1 MGFRF
6 FRRVRIAPGVSL
18 NLTKSG
24 MSVSAGPRGG
34 KVTLGSKGTRT
45 TVGIP
50 GTGMYYTSGS
60 SSRRGGA
67 GTRAKQDEHRQQ
79 RVADKLHLG
88 YFKRLVTPDDEEAFV
103 DGCRELYKGEWERAL
118 TVLPRALKYADGA
131 FLAGIAAMKL
141 ERFEDACLYLERT
154 VQFSMDL
161 NALFSKYGLSLEL
174 NLPITDEVVAYI
186 RPDRRGTL
194 LSLAEAYQRIE
205 RFDQATRCLY
215 ELQREDPDDVVVR
228 LSLAEILM
236 QQYPSDGAVKREV
249 VRLSKDVENM
259 SPVHAALLL
268 YKARALRGLGM
279 NDAARATVT
288 EALKGEAHH
297 SDELKKALRYERAQV
312 YEGLGWKKRCRST
325 LEQLYAMDPDYEDVA
340 ERLGM

>member
-6 FRRVRIAPGVSL
+6 FRRVRIAPGVNL
-18 NLTKSG
+18 NLTKKG
-24 MSVSAGPRGG
+24 VSVSAGPRGG
-34 KVTLGSKGTRT
+34 KVTVGSSGSRT

-50 GTGMYYTSGS
+50 GTGMYYTSRS
-60 SSRRGGA
+60 SSRGGGA
-67 GTRAKQDEHRQQ
+67 GTRAKDDEHRQQ

-88 YFKRLVTPDDEEAFV
+88 YFKRLLTPDDEEAFV

-118 TVLPRALKYADGA
+118 TVLPRAVQYADGA

-141 ERFEDACLYLERT
+141 ERFEDACRYLEKA
-154 VQFSMDL
+154 VQLSADL
-161 NALFSKYGLSLEL
+161 NALFGKYGLNIEL
-174 NLPITDEVVAYI
+174 NLPITDEVVAYV

-205 RFDQATRCLY
+205 RFEQATRCLY
-215 ELQREDPDDVVVR
+215 ELQRDDTDDVAVR

-236 QQYPSDGAVKREV
+236 QQYPSDGAVRREV
-249 VRLSKDVENM
+249 VRLSKDIQNL
-259 SPVHAALLL
+259 SPVHASLLL

-288 EALKGEAHH
+288 QALKREADH
-297 SDELKKALRYERAQV
+297 SDELKKALRYERALV
-312 YEGLGWKKRCRST
+312 YEELGWKKRCRST
-325 LEQLYAMDPDYEDVA
+325 LEQLYATDPDYEDVA